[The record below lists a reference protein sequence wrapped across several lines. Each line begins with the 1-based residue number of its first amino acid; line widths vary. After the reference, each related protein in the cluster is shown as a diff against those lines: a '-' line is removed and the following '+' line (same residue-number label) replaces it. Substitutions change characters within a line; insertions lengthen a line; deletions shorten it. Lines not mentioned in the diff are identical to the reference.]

1 MHSTLEPT
9 VHDKLAQAQYEEML
23 KARVLN
29 QAQIVYNEFQY
40 QGRKFEVVI
49 SYYLGVRN
57 RECMTATLI
66 VHLAACRDGSNPK
79 DFLKRL
85 LQSEGESTVE
95 RAYESLIDAL
105 RVKMDISMMHAD
117 EEDLEDAWVMFNEL

>member
-1 MHSTLEPT
+1 MPSTFEPS

-23 KARVLN
+23 KARVLSEFKSAYCSTAYLTHPVD

-49 SYYLGVRN
+49 SYYLGMRN

-79 DFLKRL
+79 DFLKPL
-85 LQSEGESTVE
+85 LQSGGASTVE
-95 RAYESLIDAL
+95 LAYESLIDAL
-105 RVKMDISMMHAD
+105 RVKMDISMS
-117 EEDLEDAWVMFNEL
+117 